1 LQVYLTYEVK
11 VEIRTPS
18 GHDILLTLP
27 FTLQNQPG
35 EALTLARAAE
45 EDPEEFMLKVPA
57 YATIDDE
64 LPAYDEVWV
73 PPSSPHPSRNTTAIR
88 GEADLCVCD
97 DEDFHVHD
105 VAELW
110 VVE

>member
-1 LQVYLTYEVK
+1 VYLTYEVK

-64 LPAYDEVWV
+64 LPAYDEVVAPPHDRCACRPGLV
-73 PPSSPHPSRNTTAIR
+73 PCSIRTAMT
-88 GEADLCVCD
+88 L
-97 DEDFHVHD
+97 
-105 VAELW
+105 
-110 VVE
+110 